1 MKSENVLL
9 RILKDT
15 KKIAGFLAL
24 AAVIELIAVL
34 LGLIAPS
41 IIGNLTQNLYDFTS
55 GETFLDMNFFTKT
68 CGILCLIYVLSSLLE
83 MARACVMNNTVS
95 RYFTCSLRKKMSE
108 KIISLPIS
116 YLDKTPNGE
125 IISRMMHDV
134 SNMGTTV
141 HNIFSTVISGIC
153 KLVIITVIIF
163 SISPI
168 MAATVLVVVP
178 ISIGI
183 SAFISSKAEK
193 HFNEVRRLN
202 GKIYALSEEDFSC
215 FDTVKAFKLEKK
227 QNATLKSLAEDMKKA
242 SVKAYYTSSVIEPVV
257 TFTNSVAYIVIC
269 IIGGYMAI
277 NGVFSI
283 GSIVKVVLYAQM
295 FAGPLG
301 TIANGISMMQNT
313 FASAKRVYE
322 FLDTEEMPKDNEGRF
337 GDVRG
342 DVKFENVCFSYDKTT
357 PLIKNL
363 NFEVKAGQKVAIVG
377 PTGGGKTTIVNLL
390 MRFYDID
397 GGRILIDGVDA
408 YSVPKE
414 TLRSAFQMVLQD
426 TWLFSGTIADNV
438 AYGKENATREE
449 VVKACEKA
457 HIDGFIRS
465 LPDGYDTVINE
476 ETTNVSAGQKQ
487 LLTIARAYLSDR
499 KLLILDE
506 ATSNVDTRTEI
517 LIQETMDKLTEG
529 RTSFVIAHRL
539 STITDADMIL
549 VVNGGEIVERGTH
562 EELLES
568 GGFYREIYMS
578 QYAPIT

>member
-55 GETFLDMNFFTKT
+55 GETSLDMNFFTKT

-397 GGRILIDGVDA
+397 GGRILIDSVDS

>member
-55 GETFLDMNFFTKT
+55 GETSLDMNFFTKT

-153 KLVIITVIIF
+153 KLVIITAIIF

>member
-153 KLVIITVIIF
+153 KLIIITVIIF

-277 NGVFSI
+277 SGIFSI

-342 DVKFENVCFSYDKTT
+342 DVEFENVCFSYDKTT

>member
-34 LGLIAPS
+34 LGLIAPN

-55 GETFLDMNFFTKT
+55 GETSLDMNFFTKT

-227 QNATLKSLAEDMKKA
+227 QNSTLKSLAEDMKKA

-517 LIQETMDKLTEG
+517 LIQKTMDKLTEG

>member
-242 SVKAYYTSSVIEPVV
+242 SVKAYYTSSVIEHVV

-337 GDVRG
+337 DDVRG

>member
-55 GETFLDMNFFTKT
+55 GETSLDMNFFTKT

-153 KLVIITVIIF
+153 KLIIITVIIF

-257 TFTNSVAYIVIC
+257 AFTNSVAYIIIC

-337 GDVRG
+337 DDVRG

>member
-55 GETFLDMNFFTKT
+55 GETSLDMNFFTKT

-153 KLVIITVIIF
+153 KLVIITAIIF

-337 GDVRG
+337 DDVRG

-517 LIQETMDKLTEG
+517 LIQKTMDKLTEG

>member
-257 TFTNSVAYIVIC
+257 TFTNSVAYIIIC

-322 FLDTEEMPKDNEGRF
+322 FLDTEEMPKDNDGKF
-337 GDVRG
+337 NDVKG

>member
-9 RILKDT
+9 RILKDM
-15 KKIAGFLAL
+15 KKISGFLAL
-24 AAVIELIAVL
+24 AAVIELTAVL
-34 LGLIAPS
+34 LGLISPS
-41 IIGNLTQNLYDFTS
+41 IIGNLTQNLYDFTL
-55 GETFLDMNFFTKT
+55 GETSLDMNFFTKT

-83 MARACVMNNTVS
+83 MTRAYVMNNTVS

-108 KIISLPIS
+108 KITSLPIS

-141 HNIFSTVISGIC
+141 HNIFSTIISGIC
-153 KLVIITVIIF
+153 KLVIIAVIIF

-227 QNATLKSLAEDMKKA
+227 QNATLKSLAENMKKA
-242 SVKAYYTSSVIEPVV
+242 SVKAYYTSSIIEPVV

-322 FLDTEEMPKDNEGRF
+322 FLDTEEMPKDNEGMF
-337 GDVRG
+337 DDVNG
-342 DVKFENVCFSYDKTT
+342 DVKFENVYFSYDKTT

-438 AYGKENATREE
+438 AYGKKNATREE

-549 VVNGGEIVERGTH
+549 VVKGGEIVERGTH
-562 EELLES
+562 EELLER

>member
-9 RILKDT
+9 RILKDM
-15 KKIAGFLAL
+15 KKISGFLAL
-24 AAVIELIAVL
+24 AAVIELTAVL
-34 LGLIAPS
+34 LGLISPS
-41 IIGNLTQNLYDFTS
+41 IIGNLTQNLYDFTL
-55 GETFLDMNFFTKT
+55 GETSLDMNFFTKT

-83 MARACVMNNTVS
+83 MTRAYVMNNTVS

-108 KIISLPIS
+108 KITSLPIS

-141 HNIFSTVISGIC
+141 HNIFSTIISGIC
-153 KLVIITVIIF
+153 KLVIIAVIIF

-227 QNATLKSLAEDMKKA
+227 QNATLKSLAENMKKA
-242 SVKAYYTSSVIEPVV
+242 SVKAYYTSSIIEPVV
-257 TFTNSVAYIVIC
+257 MFTNSVAYIVIC

-301 TIANGISMMQNT
+301 TIANGISMMQNA

-337 GDVRG
+337 DDVNG
-342 DVKFENVCFSYDKTT
+342 DVKFENVYFSYDKTT

-549 VVNGGEIVERGTH
+549 VVKGGEIVERGTH
-562 EELLES
+562 EELLER

>member
-55 GETFLDMNFFTKT
+55 GETSLDMNFFTKT
-68 CGILCLIYVLSSLLE
+68 CGILCLIYVLSTLLE

-153 KLVIITVIIF
+153 KLVIITAIIF

>member
-153 KLVIITVIIF
+153 KLIIITVIIF

-257 TFTNSVAYIVIC
+257 AFTNSVAYIIIC

-337 GDVRG
+337 DDVRG

>member
-337 GDVRG
+337 DDVRG

-414 TLRSAFQMVLQD
+414 TLRSAFQMVLQE

-457 HIDGFIRS
+457 HIDGVIRS

>member
-55 GETFLDMNFFTKT
+55 GENFLDMNFFTKT

-257 TFTNSVAYIVIC
+257 TFTNSVAYIIIC

-337 GDVRG
+337 DDVRG

>member
-55 GETFLDMNFFTKT
+55 GKASLDMNFFTKT

-517 LIQETMDKLTEG
+517 LIQKTMDKLTEG

>member
-55 GETFLDMNFFTKT
+55 GETPLDMNFFTKT

-153 KLVIITVIIF
+153 KLAIITVIIF

-337 GDVRG
+337 DDVRG

>member
-55 GETFLDMNFFTKT
+55 GEAPLDMNFFTKT

-322 FLDTEEMPKDNEGRF
+322 FLDTEEMPKDNEGKF
-337 GDVRG
+337 NDVRG

>member
-1 MKSENVLL
+1 MKSGKVLL
-9 RILKDT
+9 RIIKDT

-34 LGLIAPS
+34 LGMISPS
-41 IIGNLTQNLYDFTS
+41 IIGNLTQNLYDFTLGKAS
-55 GETFLDMNFFTKT
+55 LDMNAFAKT
-68 CGILCLIYVLSSLLE
+68 CGILCLVYILSSLCE
-83 MARACVMNNTVS
+83 MACSFVMNNTVS

-108 KIISLPIS
+108 KIIGLPIS

-134 SNMGTTV
+134 SIMGTTV
-141 HNIFSTVISGIC
+141 HNIFSTIISGLC

-163 SISPI
+163 SISPV
-168 MAATVLVVVP
+168 MAIAVLIVIP

-183 SAFISSKAEK
+183 SAFISAKAES
-193 HFNEVRRLN
+193 HYNEVRKVN
-202 GKIYALSEEDFSC
+202 GKIYALSEENFTC
-215 FDTVKAFKLEKK
+215 FDTVKAFNLEKK
-227 QNATLKSLAEDMKKA
+227 QNASLKSLAKDMKKA
-242 SVKAYYTSSVIEPVV
+242 SVKAYYTSSIIEPVV
-257 TFTNSVAYIVIC
+257 TLTNAAAYIIIC

-277 NGVFSI
+277 NGTFSV

-295 FAGPLG
+295 FAGPLEA
-301 TIANGISMMQNT
+301 IANGISMMQNT
-313 FASAKRVYE
+313 FASARRVYE
-322 FLDTEEMPKDNEGRF
+322 FLDTEEMPKDNGGTF
-337 GDVRG
+337 KNLKG
-342 DVKFENVCFSYDKTT
+342 DVKFENVCFAYDKSK

-449 VVKACEKA
+449 VIKACEKA

-465 LPDGYDTVINE
+465 LPDGYDTEINE

-517 LIQETMDKLTEG
+517 LIQKTMDKLTEG

-568 GGFYREIYMS
+568 GGFYKEIYMS
-578 QYAPIT
+578 QYAPIK

>member
-55 GETFLDMNFFTKT
+55 GETSLDMNFFTKT

-153 KLVIITVIIF
+153 KLVIITAIIF

-337 GDVRG
+337 DDVRG

>member
-1 MKSENVLL
+1 MKSGKVLL
-9 RILKDT
+9 RIIKDT
-15 KKIAGFLAL
+15 KKIAGFLVL

-34 LGLIAPS
+34 LGMISPN
-41 IIGNLTQNLYDFTS
+41 IIGDLTQNLYDFTLGKAS
-55 GETFLDMNFFTKT
+55 LDMNAFAKT
-68 CGILCLIYVLSSLLE
+68 CGILCLVYILSSLCE
-83 MARACVMNNTVS
+83 MTRAFVMNNTVS

-141 HNIFSTVISGIC
+141 HNIFSTIISGLC

-163 SISPI
+163 SISPV
-168 MAATVLVVVP
+168 MAIAVLIVIP

-183 SAFISSKAEK
+183 SAFISAKAES
-193 HFNEVRRLN
+193 HYNEVRKVN
-202 GKIYALSEEDFSC
+202 GKIYALSEENFTC
-215 FDTVKAFKLEKK
+215 FDTVKAFNLEKK

-337 GDVRG
+337 DDVRG

>member
-337 GDVRG
+337 DDVRG
-342 DVKFENVCFSYDKTT
+342 DVKFENVCFSYDKAT

>member
-55 GETFLDMNFFTKT
+55 GETSLDMNFFTKT

-337 GDVRG
+337 DDVRG

-414 TLRSAFQMVLQD
+414 TLRSVFQMVLQD

>member
-337 GDVRG
+337 DDVRG

-414 TLRSAFQMVLQD
+414 TLRSAFQMVLQE